1 MLQELLN
8 CSANIT
14 NITQSTPRQEA
25 HCNPTTFSFLENPA
39 EQVPSP
45 IGTKAA
51 ETPQSWEAEN
61 LCSYLSADALQT
73 SQQPSTAPAWGCGL
87 ALGSAGGACAST
99 APHWWASR
107 DRSGCVE
114 VSNCTSPFL
123 FCTVALGTARTRS
136 GFPRARGSP
145 VPGPS
150 GWQTPDPSSAPI
162 YSLAMSSLGRS
173 VKSRHKRMVS
183 VSRKKERKKK
193 RTRNK
198 CIICF
203 ILVR

>member
-61 LCSYLSADALQT
+61 LCSYLSAEALQT

-99 APHWWASR
+99 APHWWASGTGVAAWTFPTAPLP
-107 DRSGCVE
+107 SFPAPWSWAQPGLGQG
-114 VSNCTSPFL
+114 FL
-123 FCTVALGTARTRS
+123 GHGAPLCQGPLAGRPQT
-136 GFPRARGSP
+136 PP
-145 VPGPS
+145 VPLYIALPCLRWGVP
-150 GWQTPDPSSAPI
+150 
-162 YSLAMSSLGRS
+162 
-173 VKSRHKRMVS
+173 
-183 VSRKKERKKK
+183 
-193 RTRNK
+193 
-198 CIICF
+198 
-203 ILVR
+203 